1 MSKTLSGKVALV
13 TGGSRGV
20 GAGTARRLAEAG
32 ADVAVSY
39 VNSAA
44 KAEAV
49 VEDLRG
55 FGVRAAAFRAD
66 QASVAEA
73 VALVDHV
80 AAHFGRLDILVNNA
94 AIAQVGLMD
103 DPDRDEEEFARMLAI
118 NVTSVVAATRQAVLH
133 HLGEGSRIIL
143 VSSGAADRVPYPG
156 MSDYSASKAALEAYG
171 RGWAR
176 DLGPRGITVN
186 SVVLGAIDT
195 DMVFLDEAGREQVV
209 ANTPIGRFGRP
220 ADVAGAIAFLAGPE
234 SAFVTGSRLVIDGG
248 LQI

>member
-1 MSKTLSGKVALV
+1 
-13 TGGSRGV
+13 
-20 GAGTARRLAEAG
+20 
-32 ADVAVSY
+32 

-103 DPDRDEEEFARMLAI
+103 DPD
-118 NVTSVVAATRQAVLH
+118 
-133 HLGEGSRIIL
+133 
-143 VSSGAADRVPYPG
+143 PG
-156 MSDYSASKAALEAYG
+156 MSDYSATKAALEAYG

-234 SAFVTGSRLVIDGG
+234 AAFVTGARLVIDGG